1 MTVMGDNTIIDA
13 TETTFLT
20 EVIERSRQQPV
31 IVDFW
36 APWCGPCRMLSPTL
50 ERLTK
55 EANGAFTLAKIN
67 TDENQRLAAQYG
79 VQGIPA
85 VKMFRDGQVVGE
97 FVGALPEPKVRE
109 FIKKYA
115 PGPSDLILT
124 AAQDLA
130 RAQRWAEAETAYRQA
145 RAIDPNNTQILFELS
160 KALLH
165 VGQGT
170 EAVSLL
176 EALPSGAREAEAAH
190 KLLPAARWMGAPPS
204 GAEESGGTE
213 EVDQMY
219 ATAAQLACQG
229 QYPEAMDNLLGV
241 LRRNRSYRNGAAKQ
255 VMLGIFEL
263 LGAAD
268 PNAREYQRQL
278 ANVLF

>member
-1 MTVMGDNTIIDA
+1 MTVTHANIIIDV

-20 EVIERSRQQPV
+20 DVIERSRQQPV
-31 IVDFW
+31 MVDFW

-50 ERLTK
+50 ERLTQ
-55 EANGAFTLAKIN
+55 EANGAFSLAKIN
-67 TDENQRLAAQYG
+67 TDENQNLAAQYG

-109 FIKKYA
+109 FIQKHA
-115 PGPSDLILT
+115 SSPSNLIWI

-130 RAQRWAEAETAYRQA
+130 RAQRWAEAETAYRHVL
-145 RAIDPNNTQILFELS
+145 AIDPNNAQIALELS
-160 KALLH
+160 KTLLH
-165 VGQGT
+165 LGQGT
-170 EAVSLL
+170 EATSLL
-176 EALPSGAREAEAAH
+176 EAIPSEAREAEAAQ
-190 KLLPAARWMGAPPS
+190 KLRPVALWMDAAQSDVAQETDR
-204 GAEESGGTE
+204 
-213 EVDQMY
+213 MY
-219 ATAAQLACQG
+219 AAAAQLACQERHA
-229 QYPEAMDNLLGV
+229 EAMDYLLDV
-241 LRRNRSYRNGAAKQ
+241 LRRNRSYRNGAAQQ

-268 PNAREYQRQL
+268 PIVREYQRQL